1 MSPDESIESKVKQVH
16 RTEPLLE
23 PYSFETNRIP
33 VFSTRNNNG
42 NTDNDGGSKLRFG
55 LPRDKVREFIESNV
69 GMVSAHHSWRKVP
82 EKEYV

>member
-23 PYSFETNRIP
+23 PYSFDSNHVP
-33 VFSTRNNNG
+33 AFSSRNNG
-42 NTDNDGGSKLRFG
+42 NTDDEDGSKLRFG
-55 LPRDKVREFIESNV
+55 LPRDKVRDFIRSNV
-69 GMVSAHHSWRKVP
+69 GIVSAHHSWRKVP